1 MKSLVIGLG
10 IGSLYK
16 SILEGMGGV
25 VVTVDTDVNKNA
37 DYRTLD
43 EALRGHNHFDTVHV
57 CTPNRTHLLLANIV
71 ASHAKVV
78 FIEKPGFQHSQELEL
93 INLKYPSTRFM
104 MVKNNMWRNNVNDI
118 RDHVRSADVIKIN
131 WINRDRVPSPGSW
144 FTTKQFAWGGV
155 SRDLMPHM
163 LSWFIA
169 LNVNYQQAKL
179 VSWSGEQRHSLDTIE
194 DTAYGTVNKKGHY
207 NVDDWCKMV
216 FEQNNKQ
223 WILEADWRSLGEEDI
238 GITFVKPDT
247 TVKIP
252 LGLCPEEAYSNM
264 IIDAYENIYNS
275 HFWNKQLEQDVWI
288 MDMVYKL

>member
-1 MKSLVIGLG
+1 MKSLIVGLG

-16 SILEGMGGV
+16 SILEAMGGI
-25 VVTVDTDVNKNA
+25 VVTADMDPNKNA
-37 DYRTLD
+37 NYRTIT
-43 EALRGHNHFDTVHV
+43 EVLRDHNHFDTVHI
-57 CTPNRTHLLLANIV
+57 CTPNFTHYQLAEL
-71 ASHAKVV
+71 AAAHAKIV
-78 FIEKPGFQHSQELEL
+78 FIEKPGFQTSADLEV
-93 INLKYPSTRFM
+93 INQKYPSTRFM
-104 MVKNNMWRNNVNDI
+104 MVKNNMWRTNVNAI

-131 WINRDRVPSPGSW
+131 WINHDRVPNPGSW

-163 LSWFIA
+163 LSWFVA
-169 LNVNYQQAKL
+169 LNVNYDQAAL
-179 VSWSGEQRHSLDTIE
+179 VSYRSEQRHSLDTIN
-194 DTAYGTVNKKGHY
+194 DTAYGVVNKKGQY

-247 TVKIP
+247 TVRIP
-252 LGLCPEEAYSNM
+252 LGLCPEEAYADM

-275 HFWNKQLEQDVWI
+275 HFWNKQVEQDVWI
-288 MDMVYKL
+288 IDQVNKL

>member
-1 MKSLVIGLG
+1 MKSLIVGLG

-16 SILEGMGGV
+16 SILEAMGGI
-25 VVTVDTDVNKNA
+25 VVTADMDPNKNA
-37 DYRTLD
+37 NYRTIT
-43 EALRGHNHFDTVHV
+43 EVLRDHNHFDTVHI
-57 CTPNRTHLLLANIV
+57 CTPNFTHYQLAEL
-71 ASHAKVV
+71 AAAHAKIV
-78 FIEKPGFQHSQELEL
+78 FIEKPGFQTSADLEV
-93 INLKYPSTRFM
+93 INQKYPSTRFM
-104 MVKNNMWRNNVNDI
+104 MVKNNMWRTNVNAI

-131 WINRDRVPSPGSW
+131 WINHDRVPNPGSW

-163 LSWFIA
+163 LSWFVA
-169 LNVNYQQAKL
+169 LNVNYDQAAL
-179 VSWSGEQRHSLDTIE
+179 VSYRSEQRHSLDTIN
-194 DTAYGTVNKKGHY
+194 DTAYGVVNKKGQY
-207 NVDDWCKMV
+207 NVDDWCQMV

-247 TVKIP
+247 TVRIP
-252 LGLCPEEAYSNM
+252 LGLCPEEAYADM

-288 MDMVYKL
+288 IDQVNKL